1 MSIVKEIKTRVGTS
15 NDYKIKDICI
25 DGKRLTLFY
34 NEVLTDSSSID
45 NFVLKSLLT
54 LKKNSFKR
62 LEDHLPTVNI
72 SKIKKR
78 QIYDFVNNGFLIIFY
93 KKIYAVEVKA
103 KLDRGINNIQSEL
116 SLSGPKDSF
125 SENYNTNLG
134 LIRRRIKT
142 CNLKVENL
150 DIGVRSKT
158 KIGILYIDDIVDKK
172 IVKRI
177 YEVLERIDIDGIID
191 SSYLK
196 ITLEGQKSFFPTIMM
211 SERPDKSAMALLEG
225 KVVVLVDM
233 SPYALILPSFF
244 IDFFHTTDDYYQKS
258 FNTTFIRIIRFFAFL
273 IAIFTPACYIA
284 VTTRNYD
291 IVPLDLL
298 LMLKAGRTFVPFP
311 AYIEAL
317 FMIVCFEILKES
329 DIRMSNTSGSSI
341 SILGG
346 LILGDAAVSAG
357 IVSPIMII
365 VVAISS
371 IAGLVFSSIE
381 LVNAL
386 RIYKIIL
393 LLLGTLLGIYGVIIG
408 TIYMIYKLL
417 TLKVFGIPYLV
428 PFIPFD
434 KNEINDS
441 FIKREESVKKRNSF
455 LTKNI
460 VRGRYKWKRLLYL
473 LFWLLHLVLL

>member
-1 MSIVKEIKTRVGTS
+1 MSIIKNIKLKVGTS
-15 NDYKIKDICI
+15 SDYKIKDICI
-25 DGKRLTLFY
+25 DGKTITLFY

-45 NFVLKSLLT
+45 NFVLKSLLN
-54 LKKNSFKR
+54 LKKSNFRR
-62 LEDHLPTVNI
+62 LEDYLPTVNI
-72 SKIKKR
+72 YKIKKN
-78 QIYDFVNNGFLIIFY
+78 QVYDFVNNGFLIIFY

-142 CNLKVENL
+142 CDLKVKNL
-150 DIGVRSKT
+150 DIGVISKT
-158 KIGILYIDDIVDKK
+158 KVGILYVDDIVDKK

-177 YEVLERIDIDGIID
+177 YEVLQRIDIDGIID

-258 FNTTFIRIIRFFAFL
+258 FNTTFIRIIRVLAFL

-408 TIYMIYKLL
+408 TVYMIYKLL
-417 TLKVFGIPYLV
+417 TLKVFGIPYLA

-460 VRGRYKWKRLLYL
+460 VRGRYK
-473 LFWLLHLVLL
+473 

>member
-1 MSIVKEIKTRVGTS
+1 MVIFMSIVKEIKTRVGTS
-15 NDYKIKDICI
+15 NDYKIKDICV
-25 DGKRLTLFY
+25 DGKTLTLFY

-45 NFVLKSLLT
+45 NFVLKSLLN
-54 LKKNSFKR
+54 LDRNSFRK
-62 LEDHLPTVNI
+62 LDEHLPAINI
-72 SKIKKR
+72 SKIKKN

-93 KKIYAVEVKA
+93 RKIYAVEVKA

-134 LIRRRIKT
+134 LIRRRIKS
-142 CNLKVENL
+142 CDLKVMNL

-158 KIGILYIDDIVDKK
+158 KVGILYIDDIVDKK

-177 YEVLERIDIDGIID
+177 DEVLRRIDIDGIID

-225 KVVVLVDM
+225 KVVILVDM

-386 RIYKIIL
+386 RLYKIIL

-460 VRGRYKWKRLLYL
+460 VRGRYK
-473 LFWLLHLVLL
+473 

>member
-25 DGKRLTLFY
+25 DGKTLTLFY

-45 NFVLKSLLT
+45 NFVLKSLLN
-54 LKKNSFKR
+54 LKKSNFKR
-62 LEDHLPTVNI
+62 LEDYLPTVNI
-72 SKIKKR
+72 SKIKKN

-125 SENYNTNLG
+125 SENYNINLG

-142 CNLKVENL
+142 CDLMVKNLNVGFK
-150 DIGVRSKT
+150 SKT
-158 KIGILYIDDIVDKK
+158 KVGILYIDDIVDKK

-177 YEVLERIDIDGIID
+177 DEVLRRIDIDGIID

-225 KVVVLVDM
+225 KVVILVDM

-386 RIYKIIL
+386 RLYKIIL

-460 VRGRYKWKRLLYL
+460 VRGRYK
-473 LFWLLHLVLL
+473 